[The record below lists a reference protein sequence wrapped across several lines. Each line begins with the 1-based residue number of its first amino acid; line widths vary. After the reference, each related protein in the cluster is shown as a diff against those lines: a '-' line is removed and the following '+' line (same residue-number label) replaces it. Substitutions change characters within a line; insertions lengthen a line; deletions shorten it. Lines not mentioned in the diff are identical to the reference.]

1 MKITR
6 RQVLA
11 AAAAVPVAGGLA
23 AAGVGWQWWDRPAG
37 QGLTAL
43 SSEEHGFVQALA
55 EAWMPAGGRPALSG
69 ADAQIGDFFD
79 GVIAAMHPQTG
90 RELKLLLHAL
100 DHLTVPTRLRPFQA
114 LGREVR
120 STVLAGWLD
129 HPVML
134 VRDGVSAV
142 MVLVGV
148 GWTTHPEVVPV
159 LRRMFPCGYG
169 R

>member
-1 MKITR
+1 M
-6 RQVLA
+6 
-11 AAAAVPVAGGLA
+11 
-23 AAGVGWQWWDRPAG
+23 
-37 QGLTAL
+37 
-43 SSEEHGFVQALA
+43 
-55 EAWMPAGGRPALSG
+55 
-69 ADAQIGDFFD
+69 
-79 GVIAAMHPQTG
+79 
-90 RELKLLLHAL
+90 
-100 DHLTVPTRLRPFQA
+100 TVPTRLRPFQA